1 MWVKL
6 ASQCVDLFACNLTHP
21 KMLFFEAR
29 RWAILNTSCCT
40 AIGLV
45 LPDGYIILSIFG
57 HLEQYKFV

>member
-1 MWVKL
+1 M
-6 ASQCVDLFACNLTHP
+6 DLFACNLTHP
-21 KMLFFEAR
+21 KMLFCEAR